1 MKKTILTLL
10 TCALLLAAGLLP
22 ARALE
27 DADDLFA
34 GQPVSSLAA
43 MEGGFFALTDAEE
56 GQTVWVIHPGQAPAA
71 FLSLA
76 PEDAVTHLLA
86 QGDVLY
92 GLHMDTGRLGRI
104 SVEGITW
111 QEQALDTEL
120 FTRHPYMA
128 GRPFLMD
135 NKLYT
140 PLMDITSA
148 EDFAPCDLAGS
159 DLKTGETALLKGV
172 KALAFLPYRPEQ
184 MLLVKAEEHPD
195 GCTFWKLT
203 ALKMD
208 SLRETPLPL
217 SMPEAF
223 PYSSGIG
230 GLAYDAQADR
240 IIYSDAR
247 QVMASTALAP
257 FERVALLGFDY
268 MDLDS
273 QGLAVNGGY
282 AVYRF
287 NLCLR
292 RVDRAIDVKD
302 LTIRGNV
309 PPEAVTRFRQARPDV
324 LPLVQNDLLK
334 PEDVFLRVRGGDDT
348 VDIFILSVNPGFRA
362 LIDKGYALDL
372 SGDAALMADAASLYP
387 ALRAAMTNAGG
398 QLCAVPVHLFNSST
412 CIDKDH
418 WRAVLADRPF
428 PHTWGEL
435 MDARMAFAGI
445 DQDELI
451 FFSMGDSPEVVKH
464 VLEHYILRYERQD
477 SPLDFDRPALRHAL
491 GTYLAAKNLRLD
503 VEVED
508 PLAETGPVNNLI
520 ALFSSGWQFGARDGN
535 DSVSE
540 LPPFVFEAGEE
551 ALDKVHVFAAVI
563 NPNSKD
569 PESAMD
575 FLKTLST
582 KEADPRR
589 FYAIHPNE
597 NEPYPYP
604 EEQYAERIAL
614 MKDELGYI
622 ESEIKQAEE
631 SDEAVADLDY
641 LKSRAMQLKNDL
653 ADQERLKWML
663 SAEDIA
669 GYRETARYMA
679 LTDHALLLGE
689 QAWQQIEGLA
699 ERLYQGALT
708 VDAFIQEMNR
718 LAALV
723 YKEAQ

>member
-10 TCALLLAAGLLP
+10 ACALLLAAGRLP

-34 GQPVSSLAA
+34 GRPVSSLAA

-86 QGDVLY
+86 QGDALCGFRV
-92 GLHMDTGRLGRI
+92 DTGRLGRI
-104 SVEGITW
+104 SVQGIAW

-128 GRPFLMD
+128 RRPFLMD

-148 EDFAPCDLAGS
+148 EDFAPCVLAVS

-172 KALAFLPYRPEQ
+172 EALAFLPYKPGQ
-184 MLLVKAEEHPD
+184 MLLVKVEEKQD
-195 GCTFWKLT
+195 GCTFWKLA
-203 ALKMD
+203 ALRMD
-208 SLRETPLPL
+208 SLKETPLPL
-217 SMPEAF
+217 LMPEAF

-273 QGLAVNGGY
+273 QGLAVDGGY

-287 NLCLR
+287 SLCLR

-302 LTIRGNV
+302 LTVRGNV
-309 PPEAVTRFRQARPDV
+309 PPEAVTRFRQVRPDV
-324 LPLVQNDLLK
+324 LPLVQNDQVK

-348 VDIFILSVNPGFRA
+348 VDIFILSVNPDFRA

-372 SGDAALMADAASLYP
+372 SGDAALMADAAGLYP
-387 ALRAAMTNAGG
+387 ALRASMTNVGG
-398 QLCAVPVHLFNSST
+398 QLCAAPVNLFNSST

-418 WRAVLADRPF
+418 WRAVFSDRPF
-428 PHTWGEL
+428 PRTWGEL

-503 VEVED
+503 VEEED

-551 ALDKVHVFAAVI
+551 PLDKVHVFAAII

-569 PESAMD
+569 PGLAVE
-575 FLKTLST
+575 FLKTLSA

-614 MKDELGYI
+614 MKDELGYV

-631 SDEAVADLDY
+631 GDEAVVDLDY

-669 GYRETARYMA
+669 GYREKARYMA

-689 QAWQQIEGLA
+689 QAWQQIEGLS
-699 ERLYQGALT
+699 ERLYHGALT
-708 VDAFIQEMNR
+708 VDAFILEMNR